1 MSSQKTEAP
10 TAKRQLEAR
19 KKGQV
24 ARSRDVATAATLL
37 AGAILLASLL
47 PALIASLLHVGRAL
61 WGRPTVP
68 PVDALALAAS
78 EVMPLLLVGVAFVA
92 VLVGLV
98 IFVQFKP
105 GFYLQSAFVRW
116 ERIQPIEGL
125 KKLFSLR
132 SLYEVA
138 KSLIFILSLAALAY
152 AFVRRVAPGVM
163 RLAQAEVETSW
174 TWVGAQALTFLW
186 SALPIIVFIAIADL
200 MYQRWR
206 LHEDLK
212 MSREEVKRENREA
225 EGDPEAKAAR
235 NRAYQELVA
244 HAALEAVRRA
254 DVLVTNPEH
263 LAIAL
268 RYDQEDEEA
277 APEVVARGQDH
288 LAKRMI
294 DAAHEAG
301 VPVMRDVPLAR
312 ALYLLELGEEIPES
326 LFESVAEVLQA
337 AWRMRDE
344 EERGP
349 QTDQTEGPL

>member
-10 TAKRQLEAR
+10 TPKRVLEAR

-24 ARSRDVATAATLL
+24 ARSRELSTAAALL
-37 AGAILLASLL
+37 GGAVLVSAGF
-47 PALIASLLHVGRAL
+47 PALIDRLAKLGTAFWSEPMMEPVAAL
-61 WGRPTVP
+61 Q
-68 PVDALALAAS
+68 LAAES
-78 EVMPLLLVGVAFVA
+78 TFPILFVA
-92 VLVGLV
+92 VTSIALLVGLV
-98 IFVQFKP
+98 VFVQFRP
-105 GFYLQSAFVRW
+105 GFYLQAVLVRW
-116 ERIQPIEGL
+116 ERIDPFEGI

-138 KSLIFILSLAALAY
+138 KNLVLILAIASVAY
-152 AFVRRVAPGVM
+152 ALYDVAAPGVM
-163 RLAQAEVETSW
+163 RLAGADLERGW
-174 TWVGAQALTFLW
+174 AWVGAQAMRFLW
-186 SALPIIVFIAIADL
+186 SVVPIVLFVGVADL

-212 MSREEVKRENREA
+212 MSREEVKREHKEA

-244 HAALEAVRRA
+244 HAALEAVRGA
-254 DVLVTNPEH
+254 DVLVINPKH

-268 RYDQEDEEA
+268 RYDQEDEDA

-294 DAAHEAG
+294 DAAREAG

-312 ALYLLELGEEIPES
+312 ALYLLELGDEIPES
-326 LFESVAEVLQA
+326 LFEAVAEVLQA
-337 AWRMRDE
+337 AWRLRNEEADTSRDE
-344 EERGP
+344 L
-349 QTDQTEGPL
+349 EGQP